1 MTDPVVI
8 QVALA
13 PRVLKAQFA
22 AATGLTVKAIERK
35 IEDGKWLEGTLA
47 LLVWGGR
54 TGDSLA
60 ALAGLLLPVLVWWL
74 RRGR

>member
-35 IEDGKWLEGTLA
+35 GGPLRRLAPSVEG
-47 LLVWGGR
+47 WGG
-54 TGDSLA
+54 
-60 ALAGLLLPVLVWWL
+60 
-74 RRGR
+74 